1 MTSSLPTRVCI
12 VLVTFLPALVMGC
25 IYTQP
30 TQSSVQESYVENTAP
45 DSIASEIYV
54 SKEEVADSLGRP
66 DALEGENEAELSR
79 KERLM
84 IEADKWMGTPHRWGG
99 TSRSGIDC
107 SALVQE
113 IYAKSFETR
122 LPRTTKEQVRVGEKI
137 RPSQLQLGDL
147 VFYKINART
156 RHVGIYVGDNSFLHS
171 SKSEGVAISSLD
183 EPYWRSRY
191 WTARRILPVDAN
203 REDPNIEQKKVQIT
217 W

>member
-1 MTSSLPTRVCI
+1 
-12 VLVTFLPALVMGC
+12 MGC
-25 IYTQP
+25 VYTQP
-30 TQSSVQESYVENTAP
+30 IHSSVQDSYVENTAP
-45 DSIASEIYV
+45 DSMAANIHV
-54 SKEEVADSLGRP
+54 TGEEAPDSLGLSNT
-66 DALEGENEAELSR
+66 LEGEANLSR

-84 IEADKWMGTPHRWGG
+84 FEADKWMGTPHRWGG

-113 IYAKSFETR
+113 IYAKSFATR

-137 RPSQLQLGDL
+137 RPSQLQIGDL

-191 WTARRILPVDAN
+191 WTARRILSADTYQEGVD
-203 REDPNIEQKKVQIT
+203 IEKKKVQIT

>member
-1 MTSSLPTRVCI
+1 MKAKHNYP
-12 VLVTFLPALVMGC
+12 
-25 IYTQP
+25 
-30 TQSSVQESYVENTAP
+30 E
-45 DSIASEIYV
+45 
-54 SKEEVADSLGRP
+54 K
-66 DALEGENEAELSR
+66 
-79 KERLM
+79 KRLM

-113 IYAKSFETR
+113 IYAKSFETQ
-122 LPRTTKEQVRVGEKI
+122 LPRTTKEQVRVGDKI
-137 RPSQLQLGDL
+137 RPSQLQVGDL
-147 VFYKINART
+147 IFYKINVRT

-191 WTARRILPVDAN
+191 WTSRRILPTDSRQEGVD
-203 REDPNIEQKKVQIT
+203 IEQKKVQIT